1 MKSVIAQFE
10 TELLG
15 KLARR
20 RSIARKLGRSRRDRR
35 SGSILL
41 IVLVTVVVLSLSAY
55 TFTALMQTED
65 EASRLMTLRVQTKYL
80 VDSGTDYT
88 RLFLSQSDAT
98 IRERGG
104 RWDNEEVFQAI
115 PVAQSASSPS
125 RIGYFSIITSNLN
138 EEGQPDGNR
147 FGLIDESS
155 KINLNTLLYSDVLA
169 TNEDAVLANPALEL
183 GNARDILM
191 GLPEMTEEIA
201 DSILDWIDADDD
213 TRDFGTESSYYASQ
227 EPGYECKNGPLDS
240 LDELLLVR
248 GVTPSMLFGLDL
260 NRNGLI
266 DAEEAAA
273 GDVSSAD
280 DDMLLGWSNYL
291 TTFSKESNLTGEGLQ
306 RINVNADDLEQLYDD
321 LKSAFNDEWANFI
334 IYYRCATEE
343 PTQETL
349 EGAVTVNAG
358 TVPVDFESSALTSKR
373 KFNSVI
379 DLCFVN
385 VDMSEFD
392 QENVGSIATSPVQL
406 NNMGLSVPV
415 LMGSLTTYEGETIP
429 GRVNVMQAPRRVL
442 DCLPLLTEEQVDW
455 IIERRGDDQELSDPN
470 GADLN
475 RKFET
480 WLMVEGIIE
489 GMITFDEMKIL
500 MPFVCAGGD
509 VYRAEIAGYFA
520 DGAGTSRAEVVLDT
534 TEEIPRVIFWR
545 DKSHLRKGFS
555 VELMGTELI
564 Q

>member
-1 MKSVIAQFE
+1 MSGRCGGQSVRR
-10 TELLG
+10 G
-15 KLARR
+15 LAAN
-20 RSIARKLGRSRRDRR
+20 ARGRR

-41 IVLVTVVVLSLSAY
+41 IVLVTVVVLALAAY

-80 VDSGTDYT
+80 VDSGMDYT

-125 RIGYFSIITSNLN
+125 RIGYFSIITSGMN

-155 KINLNTLLYSDVLA
+155 KINLNSLLYSDALA
-169 TNEDAVLANPALEL
+169 VSEDAVAINPDLAL

-201 DSILDWIDADDD
+201 DSILDWMDPDDD
-213 TRDFGTESSYYASQ
+213 ARDFGTESSYYASE
-227 EPGYECKNGPLDS
+227 EPSYECKNGPLDS

-260 NRNGLI
+260 NRNGLL
-266 DAEEAAA
+266 DEEEAAA
-273 GDVSSAD
+273 GNVSSAD
-280 DDMLLGWSNYL
+280 TDMLLGWSNYL
-291 TTFSKESNLTGEGLQ
+291 TTFSKESNLTGEGLA
-306 RINVNADDLEQLYDD
+306 RININADDLEQLYDD
-321 LKSAFNDEWANFI
+321 LKSAYNDEWANFV
-334 IYYRCATEE
+334 IYYRCATAFPTEE
-343 PTQETL
+343 AP
-349 EGAVTVNAG
+349 EGAVFVDADSIPVNFDSA
-358 TVPVDFESSALTSKR
+358 ALTSKR
-373 KFNSVI
+373 RFNSVI
-379 DLCFVN
+379 DMCFVN

-392 QENVGSIATSPVQL
+392 DENVGSLARSPVQL
-406 NNMGLSVPV
+406 GNMGLTVPI
-415 LMGSLTTYEGETIP
+415 LMSSMTTYEGDSIP

-455 IIERRGDDQELSDPN
+455 IIEKRGDDQELDDPT

-475 RKFET
+475 RNFET
-480 WLMVEGIIE
+480 WLMVEGILD
-489 GMITFDEMKIL
+489 GVLTFEEMKFL

-534 TEEIPRVIFWR
+534 TEEIPRVLFWR

-555 VELMGTELI
+555 VELMGTDLI

>member
-1 MKSVIAQFE
+1 M
-10 TELLG
+10 
-15 KLARR
+15 
-20 RSIARKLGRSRRDRR
+20 
-35 SGSILL
+35 
-41 IVLVTVVVLSLSAY
+41 LVTIVVLALAAY

-80 VDSGTDYT
+80 VDSGMDYT

-104 RWDNEEVFQAI
+104 RWDNTEVFQAI
-115 PVAQSASSPS
+115 PVALSSSTRS
-125 RIGYFSIITSNLN
+125 RIGYFSIITSSMDEDGLA
-138 EEGQPDGNR
+138 DGNR

-155 KINLNTLLYSDVLA
+155 KINLNTLLYSDALA
-169 TNEDAVLANPALEL
+169 SSPEAVELNPALLL
-183 GNARDILM
+183 GNARDILL
-191 GLPEMTEEIA
+191 GLPDMTEEIA
-201 DSILDWIDADDD
+201 DAILDWIDADDEE
-213 TRDFGTESSYYASQ
+213 RDLGTESAYYAGLD
-227 EPGYECKNGPLDS
+227 PGYECKNGPLDS

-260 NRNGLI
+260 NRNGLLDEDEI
-266 DAEEAAA
+266 AA
-273 GDVSSAD
+273 GDVSGSD
-280 DDMLLGWSNYL
+280 FDMLLGWSNYL
-291 TTFSKESNLTGEGLQ
+291 TTFSKESNLTGEGLP

-321 LKSAFNDEWANFI
+321 LKSSFNDEWANFI
-334 IYYRCATEE
+334 IYYRCATEIPVE
-343 PTQETL
+343 ETL
-349 EGAVTVNAG
+349 DGAVTVNAAS
-358 TVPVDFESSALTSKR
+358 VPVDFDSPALTSKR

-379 DLCFVN
+379 DMCFVN

-392 QENVGSIATSPVQL
+392 EENVGSVAASPVQFT
-406 NNMGLSVPV
+406 NMGITVPI
-415 LMGSLTTYEGETIP
+415 LMASLTTYEGETIP

-442 DCLPLLTEEQVDW
+442 DCLPLLTEEQVEW
-455 IIERRGDDQELSDPN
+455 IVEKRGDDQELDDPT

-475 RKFET
+475 RNFET
-480 WLMVEGIIE
+480 WLMVEGILD
-489 GMITFDEMKIL
+489 GMMTFEDMKIL

-534 TEEIPRVIFWR
+534 TEEIPRVLFWR

-564 Q
+564 E